1 MSDRCQGCKMLR
13 MTVWLCIMI
22 LNGSVTLSGSPFDC
36 LWHSFLVNLRIW
48 DDWWKLLYQNCNFRN
63 MLLVPRNL
71 SAIFRS
77 RSSLLYTGTT
87 GPCLDEMSPP
97 LKRVYPLMRCL
108 LLDGRVPPWWD
119 VPPDEQLPRL
129 FLSLASSFWLPP
141 ACHSHPAHYT
151 WCLTNCR
158 RGTYQMVTGSHISH

>member
-119 VPPDEQLPRL
+119 VLLPWWAAPPWWDGHRQALPTSCRWHYP
-129 FLSLASSFWLPP
+129 LSRKRYKS
-141 ACHSHPAHYT
+141 
-151 WCLTNCR
+151 
-158 RGTYQMVTGSHISH
+158 

>member
-97 LKRVYPLMRCL
+97 LKRVYPLMRCTVYQSCSKPPNLSPLLTELSKKEESFIRELGMWYVSISYSKIAVYPPQTKVL
-108 LLDGRVPPWWD
+108 LLKLVK
-119 VPPDEQLPRL
+119 
-129 FLSLASSFWLPP
+129 
-141 ACHSHPAHYT
+141 T
-151 WCLTNCR
+151 WN
-158 RGTYQMVTGSHISH
+158 

>member
-119 VPPDEQLPRL
+119 VPPPDERL
-129 FLSLASSFWLPP
+129 
-141 ACHSHPAHYT
+141 HPDEMATVKLYLRRVDDIIHYPGK
-151 WCLTNCR
+151 
-158 RGTYQMVTGSHISH
+158 GTYHRILCNSR